1 VVLTFDESDHNA
13 DNRIFTLFLGDMVKE
28 ANQQDP
34 KVLDRHYTHY
44 NVLRTIEDNFGLEP
58 LAAGDR
64 DASPI
69 TDIWK

>member
-1 VVLTFDESDHNA
+1 L
-13 DNRIFTLFLGDMVKE
+13 
-28 ANQQDP
+28 
-34 KVLDRHYTHY
+34 
-44 NVLRTIEDNFGLEP
+44 LRTIEDNFGLEP

>member
-1 VVLTFDESDHNA
+1 VTFDESGGNA
-13 DNRIFTLFLGDMVKE
+13 DNRIFTLLLGDMVKP

-34 KVLDRHYTHY
+34 NALARPYTHY
-44 NVLRTIEDNFGLEP
+44 SVLRTIEDNFGLPP
-58 LAAGDR
+58 LTANDR